1 MPAVFVH
8 GNPETIAIWSELVPR
23 LSRTD
28 IVRLSP
34 PGFGTPIPAGF
45 TAKADEYRDWLA
57 RELQTIGEP
66 IDLVGHDWGGLHV
79 IRIAMERPELV
90 RSWASDAAGG
100 FDPDYVWHDL
110 AQVWQTPD
118 AGEQAIAQRLSMDV
132 DARAKRLMSL
142 GVSKSIA
149 EKIAPGFD
157 ETMGRCVLA
166 LYRSAAQPALVNWGK
181 NLHAASLKPGLVI
194 VAEKDPYI
202 GGESL
207 ARHSAARCNAKVAV
221 LQGSGHWWMC
231 EHPKRA
237 AEVLEEFWS
246 GLA

>member
-8 GNPETIAIWSELVPR
+8 GNPETIAIWNELVPR

-34 PGFGTPIPAGF
+34 PGFGAPVPAGF
-45 TAKADEYRDWLA
+45 TAKADEYREWLA

-100 FDPDYVWHDL
+100 FDPDYVWHGL

-132 DARAKRLMSL
+132 DARAQTIDVARGEQEYRGKDSARIRRDDGTLRFGVVPLCCSTSIGQL
-142 GVSKSIA
+142 GQKLA
-149 EKIAPGFD
+149 
-157 ETMGRCVLA
+157 RCVA
-166 LYRSAAQPALVNWGK
+166 QAWIGHRCREGPLYRW
-181 NLHAASLKPGLVI
+181 
-194 VAEKDPYI
+194 
-202 GGESL
+202 
-207 ARHSAARCNAKVAV
+207 
-221 LQGSGHWWMC
+221 
-231 EHPKRA
+231 
-237 AEVLEEFWS
+237 
-246 GLA
+246 

>member
-8 GNPETIAIWSELVPR
+8 GNPETIAIWNELVPR

-34 PGFGTPIPAGF
+34 PGFGAPVPVGF

-100 FDPDYVWHDL
+100 FDPDYVWHGL

-132 DARAKRLMSL
+132 DARAQTIDVARGEQEYRGKDSARIRRDDGTLRFGPVPLCCSTSIGQL
-142 GVSKSIA
+142 GQKLA
-149 EKIAPGFD
+149 
-157 ETMGRCVLA
+157 RCV
-166 LYRSAAQPALVNWGK
+166 AQAW
-181 NLHAASLKPGLVI
+181 
-194 VAEKDPYI
+194 I
-202 GGESL
+202 G
-207 ARHSAARCNAKVAV
+207 HRCREGP
-221 LQGSGHWWMC
+221 LCRW
-231 EHPKRA
+231 
-237 AEVLEEFWS
+237 
-246 GLA
+246 

>member
-8 GNPETIAIWSELVPR
+8 GNPETIAIWNELVPR

-34 PGFGTPIPAGF
+34 PGFGAPVPAGF
-45 TAKADEYRDWLA
+45 TAKADEYREWLA

-100 FDPDYVWHDL
+100 FDPDYVWHGL

-132 DARAKRLMSL
+132 DARAQTIDVARGEQEYRGKDSARIRRDDGTLRFGAVPLCCSTSIGQL
-142 GVSKSIA
+142 GQKLA
-149 EKIAPGFD
+149 
-157 ETMGRCVLA
+157 RCV
-166 LYRSAAQPALVNWGK
+166 AQAW
-181 NLHAASLKPGLVI
+181 
-194 VAEKDPYI
+194 I
-202 GGESL
+202 G
-207 ARHSAARCNAKVAV
+207 HRCREGP
-221 LQGSGHWWMC
+221 LCRW
-231 EHPKRA
+231 
-237 AEVLEEFWS
+237 
-246 GLA
+246 